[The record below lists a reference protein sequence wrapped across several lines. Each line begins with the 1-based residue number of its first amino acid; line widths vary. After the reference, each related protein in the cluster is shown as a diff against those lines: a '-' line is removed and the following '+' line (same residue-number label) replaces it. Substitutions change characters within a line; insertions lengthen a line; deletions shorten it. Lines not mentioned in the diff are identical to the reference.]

1 MSNVKVGINLEYVRH
16 SDKSFE
22 WAVEKAAKLGFE
34 YVEPMVH
41 WGRELLSAA
50 GYFHSISLLSDP
62 LYVRRICD
70 ENGVKISGLS
80 AHSPLC
86 KPDISTDYL
95 RQAVRFA
102 AECGAPV
109 VNTDDGPKPIW
120 TTEQEDLV
128 LMKYVLNEVA
138 AVAEPRSVWIG
149 LETHG
154 QYTCTPAALARVLEL
169 VSAAS
174 VGINFDTGN
183 SFLSGN
189 DPLEWLS
196 QVIDRVVSLH
206 AKDISQEAARLFRG
220 KVKGMLGCA
229 CGDGVIDWRKVVAI
243 CKRANREIVLSVE
256 CGSIEDAE
264 RSLHHLRELID

>member
-41 WGRELLSAA
+41 MGRELLSEA
-50 GYFHSISLLSDP
+50 GYFHSISLLNDP
-62 LYVRRICD
+62 LYLRRICD

-109 VNTDDGPKPIW
+109 VNTDDGPKPAW
-120 TTEQEDLV
+120 TSED
-128 LMKYVLNEVA
+128 E
-138 AVAEPRSVWIG
+138 
-149 LETHG
+149 
-154 QYTCTPAALARVLEL
+154 
-169 VSAAS
+169 
-174 VGINFDTGN
+174 
-183 SFLSGN
+183 
-189 DPLEWLS
+189 
-196 QVIDRVVSLH
+196 
-206 AKDISQEAARLFRG
+206 
-220 KVKGMLGCA
+220 
-229 CGDGVIDWRKVVAI
+229 
-243 CKRANREIVLSVE
+243 
-256 CGSIEDAE
+256 
-264 RSLHHLRELID
+264 